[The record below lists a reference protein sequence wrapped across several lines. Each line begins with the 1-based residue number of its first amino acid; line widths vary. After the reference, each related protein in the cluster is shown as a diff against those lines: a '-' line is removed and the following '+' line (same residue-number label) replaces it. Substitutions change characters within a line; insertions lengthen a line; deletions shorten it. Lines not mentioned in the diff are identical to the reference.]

1 MARVRWAGTGAAPI
15 APKVLEFFWAIGVR
29 IHELYGQTE
38 GTALATF
45 TPWGEAKL
53 GAVGRAINGVE
64 IRIADDGEILVRSP
78 GVFAGYYRN
87 EEATRATI
95 DSEGWLHTGDVGE
108 LDADGYL
115 TITDRKKDI
124 IITSGGKN
132 IAPSWIENLLKVSPF
147 VREAVVIGDRR
158 KYCTALIGIELET
171 VGDWATRQ
179 RIAYTTYRD
188 LTEQKEVHELIDT
201 WIGEVNEGLAPV
213 ERVKYFRMI
222 PKELDHEEGELTAT
236 QKVKRRAISQ
246 QFTELIEEM
255 YR

>member
-15 APKVLEFFWAIGVR
+15 APKVLEFFWAIGVPIR
-29 IHELYGQTE
+29 ELYGQTE

-45 TPWGEAKL
+45 TPVGRAKL
-53 GAVGRAINGVE
+53 GSVGCAMSGVE
-64 IRIADDGEILVRSP
+64 VRIAEDGEILVRSP

-87 EEATRATI
+87 EEATRATV
-95 DSEGWLHTGDVGE
+95 DDDGWLHSGDVGT
-108 LDADGYL
+108 LDNDGFL

-132 IAPSWIENLLKVSPF
+132 IAPSWIENMLKVSPW

-171 VGDWATRQ
+171 VGDWATR
-179 RIAYTTYRD
+179 RKVAYTTYRD
-188 LTEQKEVHELIDT
+188 LTEQKEVKELIGT
-201 WIGEVNEGLAPV
+201 WVDEVNEGLAQV
-213 ERVKYFRMI
+213 ERVKYFRLI
-222 PKELDHEEGELTAT
+222 PKELDHEQGELTAT
-236 QKVKRRAISQ
+236 QKVKRRAIAQ
-246 QFTELIEEM
+246 QFDQLIEEM